1 MYSLARFVAQY
12 IKLDWCGDIKK
23 QVFDGSSAHRD
34 FANAV
39 NKSGRAMYLEVV
51 AGYFF
56 LGRDVAEVANSYRF
70 CEDHHDSW
78 SSSSEAVTC
87 RVDLNGNVT
96 GAPGAWPFMDFLTT
110 GGAGCAGAS
119 HCPGMTDDEYRTD
132 VIIWALTQSPLIV
145 ATGEWAPTAS
155 SRPDLL
161 ELSHDSL

>member
-1 MYSLARFVAQY
+1 MHSHICLLTVLLLAQY

-87 RVDLNGNVT
+87 RVDLNSNVT
-96 GAPGAWPFMDFLTT
+96 GAPG
-110 GGAGCAGAS
+110 GAS
-119 HCPGMTDDEYRTD
+119 SGAAKERYYTSHIQSTRTHTR
-132 VIIWALTQSPLIV
+132 A
-145 ATGEWAPTAS
+145 
-155 SRPDLL
+155 
-161 ELSHDSL
+161 